1 MSALL
6 SKADIHEACYAPIT
20 CQRSG
25 KETTKPPSRKLPE
38 LATISENALLETQPL
53 RSTIHQ
59 AWRTT
64 ILVVGLVATLG
75 AAVPNLAH
83 ADGPFDFFFNL
94 FQPRSAPQQQSAR
107 PAPPVSD
114 LGRIAPAPLGGQ
126 ESVTDSG
133 GSTGHSV
140 AFCVR
145 LCDGQHFPIEQ
156 LANGTPGETCRATC
170 PYSKTKVFF
179 GSEVGAAVAQ
189 DGQHYSALDTA
200 FLYRKQLVTNCTC
213 NGKSALGLASFDVKR
228 DPTLRPGDIV
238 STKEG
243 LLAYTGRSQESAS
256 FTPVNPAALPVNI
269 RPTSPQSQPAL
280 TGEQMTDDP
289 GTIVQLQ
296 GSQTANPPSGR

>member
-1 MSALL
+1 M
-6 SKADIHEACYAPIT
+6 
-20 CQRSG
+20 
-25 KETTKPPSRKLPE
+25 
-38 LATISENALLETQPL
+38 
-53 RSTIHQ
+53 
-59 AWRTT
+59 
-64 ILVVGLVATLG
+64 VGLGTTLS
-75 AAVPNLAH
+75 AVVPNLAR

-94 FQPRSAPQQQSAR
+94 FQPRSAPQSQQNAR
-107 PAPPVSD
+107 PAPPAAG
-114 LGRIAPAPLGGQ
+114 LGRIVPAPLGGQ

-156 LANGTPGETCRATC
+156 LINGTPGETCRATC

-179 GSEVGAAVAQ
+179 GSEIGAAVAQ

-200 FLYRKQLVTNCTC
+200 FLYRKQLVANCTC
-213 NGKSALGLASFDVKR
+213 NGKSAGLASFDVKH

-243 LLAYTGRSQESAS
+243 LLAYTGRSQQGAV

-269 RPTSPQSQPAL
+269 RATSPQPQPAL
-280 TGEQMTDDP
+280 TGERMADDP
-289 GTIVQLQ
+289 ETIAQPQ
-296 GSQTANPPSGR
+296 GPQTANPPSGR